1 MKGKRIICFIALLFL
16 VIAFSSA
23 TVLVY
28 ANTSITSTEVNI
40 SVMGDISYVK
50 HNVLFPDNVSF
61 NASAYGG
68 DTYMLIYS
76 ATDVQAYVK
85 PGTDSVKLGKYT
97 FRYNKLTHSAN
108 NLACDKNGTHAEL
121 YMHCVDVNGTVYS
134 Y

>member
-1 MKGKRIICFIALLFL
+1 MKGKRIICFITLLLL
-16 VIAFSSA
+16 VIAFSSV

-40 SVMGDISYVK
+40 SVMGDISYVS
-50 HNVLFPDNVSF
+50 HNVIFPDNVSF

-76 ATDVQAYVK
+76 ATDVQAYVQ
-85 PGTDSVKLGKYT
+85 PGTDSVKLSKYV
-97 FRYNKLTHSAN
+97 FRYNKLTHSAY
-108 NLACDKNGTHAEL
+108 NLSCDKKGTRAEL
-121 YMHCVDVNGTVYS
+121 YMQCVDVNTTVYS